1 MAVLMATGVLIVG
14 LVAWHHRAGSVAAGQ
29 PAELPI
35 RAELAA
41 PTAAA
46 LAPTSSIDGEVTY
59 VAAPGLAA
67 LEGSAHAW
75 HLTPTQ
81 VTSATVN
88 RLAAALGL
96 SGSAVAGSG
105 GWTVSGPDPR
115 TLTVTGPAHGT
126 MDLDDVGRGRVP
138 AGGVPCPWPRRRSTQ
153 RRHEGHRPGSERAG
167 GHLGRRV
174 RGTGDHRADRRPER
188 HVTPSGAQAE
198 AKARAIFL
206 SATRL
211 RPLGLVGD
219 QRGVVRRHPGHRP
232 RRAWTA
238 PPSTRPM
245 GGSAT
250 VGVSLYFGPGAEVS
264 SGSGSW
270 GQPVEAD
277 AYPLIRTSAGID
289 ALNRGRD
296 LPGVEP
302 MMAAPGD
309 SSAGSVAPDTTEAA
323 TTPNLPAGPAPTP
336 ACPAIGGSGPPDAV
350 GPCRTTTTIA
360 APPSTVNCGALA
372 GRVPSC
378 PPRCRDPRPRRSR
391 RRPPSPRR

>member
-1 MAVLMATGVLIVG
+1 MSGVAV
-14 LVAWHHRAGSVAAGQ
+14 SP
-29 PAELPI
+29 PA
-35 RAELAA
+35 
-41 PTAAA
+41 
-46 LAPTSSIDGEVTY
+46 V
-59 VAAPGLAA
+59 
-67 LEGSAHAW
+67 
-75 HLTPTQ
+75 
-81 VTSATVN
+81 
-88 RLAAALGL
+88 
-96 SGSAVAGSG
+96 SAVPMTEPAVG
-105 GWTVSGPDPR
+105 TDANADTRAIGPDPS
-115 TLTVTGPAHGT
+115 L
-126 MDLDDVGRGRVP
+126 P
-138 AGGVPCPWPRRRSTQ
+138 AGISVGCGAPVTTVPDTS
-153 RRHEGHRPGSERAG
+153 
-167 GHLGRRV
+167 
-174 RGTGDHRADRRPER
+174 ADAASP
-188 HVTPSGAQAE
+188 PSGAQAE
-198 AKARAIFL
+198 AKARAIL
-206 SATRL
+206 SAAGYDLSGWSVTSVVSSDVTQVTAA
-211 RPLGLVGD
+211 PGLDGAALD
-219 QRGVVRRHPGHRP
+219 Q
-232 RRAWTA
+232 AD
-238 PPSTRPM
+238 

-277 AYPLIRTSAGID
+277 AYPLIGTSAGID

-378 PPRCRDPRPRRSR
+378 PPPDPRSTTTTVTAPPTVTAPVTATMAPRQVRIDRSELVLEPMAGTDGATWLVPAYR
-391 RRPPSPRR
+391 FGSSTTPGTWTVLAIDRKWFDPGAQSGSGTTDTTDPFGTSGAGSGGASGSSPGSPPTTIVSTPVTPEVPPRGPAVPASSTRSGPTG